1 MRDDFYST
9 WINCCLLD
17 RSARQVSS
25 SDYVDQFDIYKR
37 LAIRNPLNKS
47 NANSRHWKY
56 ESLLRTR
63 EYSPHG
69 VRLVWSGIRLI
80 MLISS
85 SYLLFCYDSCEEVD
99 KRHSDKRTQ
108 IKNET
113 VTHFL
118 ESKEIHRIVQVGG
131 NEAWSEIIHENN
143 RETSMGEQREWS
155 RTRQHSPQPLTHTHT
170 EVVKRLLRWISWAL
184 IYVRIVEKFCI
195 FLLGVT
201 KL

>member
-1 MRDDFYST
+1 MIAGCFQPMNQSIHIYIYIFFFSSFIGEIQSIDWLPLYNHRQLQRNDSLTVQFHIFMRDDFYST

-25 SDYVDQFDIYKR
+25 SDYVDQFDIYQR

-99 KRHSDKRTQ
+99 KRHSDKRT
-108 IKNET
+108 
-113 VTHFL
+113 
-118 ESKEIHRIVQVGG
+118 
-131 NEAWSEIIHENN
+131 
-143 RETSMGEQREWS
+143 
-155 RTRQHSPQPLTHTHT
+155 
-170 EVVKRLLRWISWAL
+170 
-184 IYVRIVEKFCI
+184 
-195 FLLGVT
+195 
-201 KL
+201 